1 MFATHNPTP
10 TPTPTPTPILFA
22 KKYTMKFIIVYG
34 ILCLTVTV
42 HKRNARQGVPVSRK
56 RTETSIAIEING
68 IPLDRL
74 NNNGLQDLKKTA
86 DVWYALVSI
95 ALG

>member
-1 MFATHNPTP
+1 
-10 TPTPTPTPILFA
+10 
-22 KKYTMKFIIVYG
+22 
-34 ILCLTVTV
+34 
-42 HKRNARQGVPVSRK
+42 VSRK